1 MPAPFFFNDRLKTK
15 IFLLAVVP
23 FLAAIASIGIGVRQ
37 QATTL
42 ARTQHATLQAAY
54 LSSKEVELRHYVELA
69 TSAIAPLYEASESR
83 AAGAAGPAAD
93 GIAGSVDGRQRAALA
108 VLQKMDFGPDGYF
121 FVYDMHGLSL
131 MHPREPGLVGQDL
144 WNLRDPQGALT
155 IQQLVTAA
163 SHGGGF
169 VRYMWH
175 RPSTGKLAPKLG
187 YVVALPR
194 WGWMVGTGIYLDDVE
209 STLARTDE
217 RASANIERTLQWLGI
232 IALAGVGVFALGALV
247 LNVSEYRS
255 TDAKL
260 KRLAQQVVE
269 SQEQE
274 RARLSRELHDGIGQM
289 LVSAKLLLE
298 SALAR
303 FERGEVRVPAAEASL
318 STGLA
323 RLSETLREVRRISHA
338 LRPAMLDDLGL
349 AAALEQLTRELAG
362 ESEMEI
368 GFTQSGARSV
378 ARSGVKPGALPGAGH
393 GDGGANLGT
402 NAGTNAGA
410 APLPD
415 AVNTV
420 LFRIAQEALTN
431 IVKHADARRAALT
444 LDVAP
449 NGVTLTIADN
459 GRGFDVAHALADP
472 RAGMGLRN
480 MRERLEPLGGRL
492 SVSSKPGHTVVD
504 AWVPIHSASASS
516 KARGLQRDAL
526 KRNSS

>member
-1 MPAPFFFNDRLKTK
+1 MPAPFLFNDRLKTK

-37 QATTL
+37 QATAL
-42 ARTQHATLQAAY
+42 ARTQHATMEAAY

-69 TSAIAPLYEASESR
+69 TSAIAPLYAPEANEGTDS
-83 AAGAAGPAAD
+83 AAANHAASAAASAAAAVPAPAD
-93 GIAGSVDGRQRAALA
+93 EAARQRAALA
-108 VLQKMDFGPDGYF
+108 VLQKMDFGADGYF
-121 FVYDMHGLSL
+121 FVYDMHGRSL

-144 WNLRDPQGALT
+144 WNLRDPQGKLT
-155 IQQLVTAA
+155 IQRLIAAA
-163 SHGGGF
+163 SRGGGF

-194 WGWMVGTGIYLDDVE
+194 WGWMVGTGIYLDDVD
-209 STLARTDE
+209 SALAHIDE
-217 RASANIERTLQWLGI
+217 RASANIERTLQWLGV

-274 RARLSRELHDGIGQM
+274 RARLSRELHDGISQM

-303 FERGEVRVPAAEASL
+303 FERGEARVPAAEASL
-318 STGLA
+318 ATGLT
-323 RLSETLREVRRISHA
+323 RLSDTLREVRRISHA

-349 AAALEQLTRELAG
+349 AAALEQLTRELAD
-362 ESEMEI
+362 ESEIEI
-368 GFTQSGARSV
+368 GFTQSGVDGARTS
-378 ARSGVKPGALPGAGH
+378 APRNP
-393 GDGGANLGT
+393 
-402 NAGTNAGA
+402 GA

-431 IVKHADARRAALT
+431 IVKHAHARRAALT
-444 LDVAP
+444 LEIAQ
-449 NGVTLTIADN
+449 NGVTLAIADN
-459 GRGFDVAHALADP
+459 GHGFDVEHAQADP

-492 SVSSKPGHTVVD
+492 SVSSKPGHTVVT
-504 AWVPIHSASASS
+504 AWVPIRPAGSTHATA
-516 KARGLQRDAL
+516 
-526 KRNSS
+526 

>member
-37 QATTL
+37 QATAL
-42 ARTQHATLQAAY
+42 AHTQHATMQAAY

-69 TSAIAPLYEASESR
+69 TSAIAPLYEAGENR
-83 AAGAAGPAAD
+83 AAGTAVSIAD
-93 GIAGSVDGRQRAALA
+93 SVADRQRAALA
-108 VLQKMDFGPDGYF
+108 VLQKMNFGPDGYF
-121 FVYDMHGLSL
+121 FVYDMHGRSL
-131 MHPREPGLVGQDL
+131 MHPREPSLVGQDL

-155 IQQLVTAA
+155 IQQLVSAA

-194 WGWMVGTGIYLDDVE
+194 WGWMVGTGIYLDDVD

-260 KRLAQQVVE
+260 KRLAQQVVQ

-274 RARLSRELHDGIGQM
+274 RARLSRELHDGISQM
-289 LVSAKLLLE
+289 LVSVKLLLE

-303 FERGEVRVPAAEASL
+303 FERGETRVSAAEASL

-323 RLSETLREVRRISHA
+323 RLAETLREVRRISHA

-349 AAALEQLTRELAG
+349 AAALEQLTRELAE
-362 ESEMEI
+362 ESEMDI
-368 GFTQSGARSV
+368 GFTQLGAR
-378 ARSGVKPGALPGAGH
+378 PGAGH
-393 GDGGANLGT
+393 GDSGASLST
-402 NAGTNAGA
+402 NVSTNPGA

-431 IVKHADARRAALT
+431 IVKHAGARRAALT

-504 AWVPIHSASASS
+504 AWVPIHSASAAS
-516 KARGLQRDAL
+516 KHAASRATH
-526 KRNSS
+526 

>member
-37 QATTL
+37 QATAL
-42 ARTQHATLQAAY
+42 ARTQHATMQAAF

-83 AAGAAGPAAD
+83 TTGAAD
-93 GIAGSVDGRQRAALA
+93 SIASSVAERQRAALA

-121 FVYDMHGLSL
+121 FVYDMHGRSL

-155 IQQLVTAA
+155 IQQLVSAA

-187 YVVALPR
+187 YVVGLPR

-274 RARLSRELHDGIGQM
+274 RARLSRELHDGISQM

-303 FERGEVRVPAAEASL
+303 FERGEARVPAAEASL

-349 AAALEQLTRELAG
+349 AAALEQLTRELAE

-368 GFTQSGARSV
+368 GFTQSGAKP
-378 ARSGVKPGALPGAGH
+378 AAKPGALPAA
-393 GDGGANLGT
+393 GDGDSGT
-402 NAGTNAGA
+402 TPGA

-431 IVKHADARRAALT
+431 IVKHAGARRAALT

-504 AWVPIHSASASS
+504 AWVPIALASAAA
-516 KARGLQRDAL
+516 KARGLQGNAL
-526 KRNSS
+526 KRNTP